1 MKSLR
6 QEIKEMPDKDI
17 AERLETETLE
27 LSQLIINHSITPLD
41 NAGEIKAKRRNIAR
55 INTEI
60 RARELNKD

>member
-17 AERLETETLE
+17 AERIDTEIQE

-41 NAGEIKAKRRNIAR
+41 NAGEIKDKRRNIAR
-55 INTEI
+55 LKTEV
-60 RARELNKD
+60 RARELNKA

>member
-17 AERLETETLE
+17 VERLEAETLE

-41 NAGEIKAKRRNIAR
+41 NPGEIKDKRRNIAR
-55 INTEI
+55 LKTEI
-60 RARELNKD
+60 RVRELNKV

>member
-17 AERLETETLE
+17 VERLEAETLE

-41 NAGEIKAKRRNIAR
+41 NPGEIKDKRRNIAR
-55 INTEI
+55 LKTEI
-60 RARELNKD
+60 RVRELNKA